1 VRSVLNKGFRQVGR
15 YSCRLIKCGVIY
27 VRCPLCLGNGP
38 GRSVED
44 TDFFLQ
50 NARCEPIMNIRTL
63 DRYHQFKAAALTM
76 FPGEPLP
83 KLQGIIDSLTNS
95 LSQYMDPTR
104 KCWLCEDHRNVCPG
118 CTGGRIPATMFMGC
132 GVAIR
137 CPACVDYDGAQKD
150 VNLFMKF
157 YWDESPTAV
166 RAKQT
171 QNQLI
176 KASITSSF
184 ASMKAFFNAADGSDC
199 KAGFDPRDSTTCT

>member
-1 VRSVLNKGFRQVGR
+1 VGR

-176 KASITSSF
+176 KAAILD
-184 ASMKAFFNAADGSDC
+184 KYPDADVGE
-199 KAGFDPRDSTTCT
+199 FDS